1 MIAVNYTNLRDNLKS
16 YCDKVNHD
24 FETVVV
30 TRKNNRNVVIL
41 SEESYNNM
49 LENIY
54 IRSSN
59 INNLIKDIERNGNE
73 GIGKPESLKGD
84 LSRYW
89 SRRIN
94 DKDRLIYKLDNEKI
108 YILACRTHY
117 QEH

>member
-1 MIAVNYTNLRDNLKS
+1 MIKVFADNAWEDHIYWQTEDKKTLK
-16 YCDKVNHD
+16 K
-24 FETVVV
+24 
-30 TRKNNRNVVIL
+30 
-41 SEESYNNM
+41 
-49 LENIY
+49 
-54 IRSSN
+54 

-84 LSRYW
+84 LYGYW

>member
-1 MIAVNYTNLRDNLKS
+1 MIKIFADNVSEDHIYWQTEDKKTLK
-16 YCDKVNHD
+16 K
-24 FETVVV
+24 
-30 TRKNNRNVVIL
+30 
-41 SEESYNNM
+41 
-49 LENIY
+49 
-54 IRSSN
+54 
-59 INNLIKDIERNGNE
+59 INNFIKDIERNGNE

-84 LSRYW
+84 LYGYW

>member
-1 MIAVNYTNLRDNLKS
+1 MIKIFADNVWEDYIYWQTEDKKTLK
-16 YCDKVNHD
+16 K
-24 FETVVV
+24 
-30 TRKNNRNVVIL
+30 
-41 SEESYNNM
+41 
-49 LENIY
+49 
-54 IRSSN
+54 

-84 LSRYW
+84 LSGYW

-108 YILACRTHY
+108 YILACRTRY